1 MIEIRAAQVFAHI
14 EKNDSTKVSFLI
26 KSLIENSR
34 TYFPN
39 GWDEK
44 PYGLDDMDHGS
55 YGSITSAI
63 CALALIKALKLEL
76 EKDQQKQI
84 IEKLNKVFDTFYFLE
99 NNGHIIKNLINKS
112 KVFNTDL
119 LVALAIAKYLEILP
133 KGSVRKKLFKEI
145 CLRCINKTISSQL
158 PNGAFRY
165 HELSIGVPFLYQAMC
180 TSLLFTLSNYISHPY
195 IYKSAYKG
203 SSYLLKNYDG
213 NNFSFNWSKAN
224 CKDKS
229 GSIWIYGW
237 IPTILD
243 SVNKKKDFDAIIN
256 HFEKVQLCDGNF
268 KPFDIENNLDTKT
281 DNFYSALMVV
291 ALSISESVRIKKTNL
306 KKSDYIFFYDI
317 FYFFSGIFKLFHC
330 IVKQFKRKLLN
341 KFLPLGALENEN
353 W

>member
-1 MIEIRAAQVFAHI
+1 MHKNQKKLISNIISKYNSQINLEGSNTEIYDNIRNKFMIEIRAAQVFAHI

-76 EKDQQKQI
+76 EKNQQEQI
-84 IEKLNKVFDTFYFLE
+84 IEKLNKVFDTFYFFE
-99 NNGHIIKNLINKS
+99 NNGHIVKNLINKS

-133 KGSVRKKLFKEI
+133 KASVRKKLFKEI

-203 SSYLLKNYDG
+203 SLYLLKNYDA
-213 NNFSFNWSKAN
+213 NNWHT
-224 CKDKS
+224 
-229 GSIWIYGW
+229 YGW
-237 IPTILD
+237 EWTDEYARWWVNGKLVNILYKSEARRPELWPDGDMYIILNNGVRTAAPTSGTTIWP
-243 SVNKKKDFDAIIN
+243 N
-256 HFEKVQLCDGNF
+256 QLE
-268 KPFDIENNLDTKT
+268 I
-281 DNFYSALMVV
+281 
-291 ALSISESVRIKKTNL
+291 
-306 KKSDYIFFYDI
+306 DYIELYQ
-317 FYFFSGIFKLFHC
+317 K
-330 IVKQFKRKLLN
+330 N
-341 KFLPLGALENEN
+341 
-353 W
+353 